1 MEYAWAY
8 ARHKEQ
14 KGQKGL
20 IDMMLPMW
28 MKSSEKRCGESIV
41 PRLQPLSQWRLT
53 SVCCPFV
60 FKQES
65 TKTVISIRPQQNK
78 KQKK

>member
-20 IDMMLPMW
+20 IDMMLPHVD
-28 MKSSEKRCGESIV
+28 EE
-41 PRLQPLSQWRLT
+41 Q
-53 SVCCPFV
+53 
-60 FKQES
+60 
-65 TKTVISIRPQQNK
+65 
-78 KQKK
+78 